1 MSAASVTW
9 RCVAHQRSLGRRD
22 IAGELVV
29 EGLRP
34 DDELVPADGDRVG
47 GERLAERA
55 AGEPGRQL
63 QCALPLFGCERVDV
77 DDRDHGVVV
86 AAASVITMP
95 P

>member
-1 MSAASVTW
+1 MVVQAGESVGE
-9 RCVAHQRSLGRRD
+9 RGLGDRALRRHHQRSLGRRD

-63 QCALPLFGCERVDV
+63 QCALSPCSG
-77 DDRDHGVVV
+77 
-86 AAASVITMP
+86 ANAST
-95 P
+95 